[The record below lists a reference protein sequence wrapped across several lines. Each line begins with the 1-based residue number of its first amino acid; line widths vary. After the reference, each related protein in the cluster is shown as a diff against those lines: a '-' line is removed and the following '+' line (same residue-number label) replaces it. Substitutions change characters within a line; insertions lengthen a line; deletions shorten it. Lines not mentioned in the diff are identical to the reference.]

1 MVRLP
6 GPRRVEV
13 YRPHEPM
20 RVAHPG
26 ETLSAPEL
34 LRNPVPVEAL

>member
-1 MVRLP
+1 VVLLL
-6 GPRRVEV
+6 GPRRVEDR
-13 YRPHEPM
+13 RPHEPM